1 MVKADLHTHTT
12 VSDGKY
18 SPTQLVDL
26 ALQRSITTLAITDH
40 DSCDGYFEALQHA
53 RQKGGINIIVGAEI
67 STNYHGKET
76 HMLAYLFDP
85 QNSELVGLL
94 SRQKGA
100 RIRRASQII
109 EKLNA
114 EGLDISLEEVT
125 EYAGNGLIGRPHF
138 AKILQKK
145 GLVSSHNEAFIKYL
159 GDGGSAFSTLD
170 NCDIQDAIKT
180 VHSAGGVAIL
190 AHPGKYTTDEK
201 LEELREM
208 GIDGVEYIHPSHDFS
223 LQKKYQ
229 QWARSH
235 NLICTGGSDFH
246 GFTNRDNQ
254 YFGLVCVDATIV
266 ANLRQ
271 KAQPLNRVQ

>member
-18 SPTQLVDL
+18 SPMELVDL
-26 ALQRSITTLAITDH
+26 AIQRSITTLAITDH
-40 DSCDGYFEALQHA
+40 DSCEGYFEAKKYAQ
-53 RQKGGINIIVGAEI
+53 QKGGINIIAGVEI

-76 HMLAYLFDP
+76 HMLAYLFDAK
-85 QNSELVGLL
+85 NSELLELL
-94 SRQKGA
+94 RLQKSA
-100 RIRRASQII
+100 RTRRAAEII

-114 EGLDISLEEVT
+114 EGLEITLQEVT
-125 EYAGNGLIGRPHF
+125 DYAGNGLIGRPHF

-159 GDGGSAFSTLD
+159 GVGGSAFSTLE
-170 NCDIQDAIKT
+170 NCDIEDAIKT

-190 AHPGKYTTDEK
+190 AHPGKHTSDDK

-208 GIDGVEYIHPSHDFS
+208 GLDGVEYIHPSHDFT

-229 QWARSH
+229 HWAKTN

-254 YFGLVCVDATIV
+254 YFGLVCVDASIV

-271 KAQPLNRVQ
+271 KAHSLN